1 MWPECSCFRKC
12 LIRIM
17 AKFPQ
22 VEERLIFPPSV
33 VVAFLVFILFCLIIS
48 RASLNGDNGSVCP
61 LRGNAV
67 QNITPVS
74 LKRATER
81 HSVDWLLLFEER
93 DELEIMYKRVPG
105 KRLALIWC
113 SIYFFC
119 LCSNVL
125 HMAAG
130 KMMFISVDLRIL
142 IQIISEAFRWTI
154 IRSWLDQSP
163 MYIFTPTAWH

>member
-17 AKFPQ
+17 AKFPR

-81 HSVDWLLLFEER
+81 HPVDWLLLFEER

-113 SIYFFC
+113 SIYFFAYAGMCCVWLLEKGC
-119 LCSNVL
+119 LSQST
-125 HMAAG
+125 
-130 KMMFISVDLRIL
+130 ISGSLFKSLVRH
-142 IQIISEAFRWTI
+142 
-154 IRSWLDQSP
+154 LDEP
-163 MYIFTPTAWH
+163 